1 MPVKISYLKKTS
13 PKSSGNLILF
23 CKDRFKID
31 GLKKH
36 LSKNDFSHISELL
49 KGSNSKK
56 DVLIFDITSK
66 KKIILISVKEKSKSI
81 DIENLGAK
89 LFSKFNAKE
98 NSEYF
103 LISNSISGQDDNFLS
118 FFLHGIK
125 LKSYIF
131 NKYKTKKEKF
141 TI

>member
-1 MPVKISYLKKTS
+1 M
-13 PKSSGNLILF
+13 F

-49 KGSNSKK
+49 KTSNSKK

-89 LFSKFNAKE
+89 LLVNLTQKKIVN
-98 NSEYF
+98 
-103 LISNSISGQDDNFLS
+103 
-118 FFLHGIK
+118 
-125 LKSYIF
+125 IF
-131 NKYKTKKEKF
+131 
-141 TI
+141 